1 MLKLERG
8 KQIIDV
14 QDINKEFW
22 FIDGTEFLDNDLK

>member
-1 MLKLERG
+1 MLKLERR

-22 FIDGTEFLDNDLK
+22 FIDGIEFLDNDLK